1 MNVYPLES
9 IDIEEAK
16 EKQFKIVDIITKH
29 FRGSEILTRGDLG
42 VIKGINK
49 PSFTLKAENIISEF
63 FNAEKS
69 VLVRGAGTAAIKW
82 GLYGLLKDKNRRN
95 ILIHKA
101 PIYPTTEVT
110 FNLMNI
116 ETIESDFNDLSQI
129 ENTLK
134 NNNIDIALIQHTRQK
149 IGDSYNI
156 KDVIDKIKEYSIP
169 IITDDNYAVMKTKN
183 IGIELGANLS
193 AFSTFKLL
201 GPEGIGCLVGNK
213 KYIDKVIEANY
224 SGGCQVQGYEALEVL
239 KGFIYAPVSLAIQ
252 SEVNNKLFN
261 ILNSGEIEF
270 IKSAYIVNAQ
280 SKVIVIEFKEDIA
293 KEILLYSEKLGA
305 LPNPVGAESK
315 YEFSPLFY
323 KVSGTFIKSD
333 NTLENRMIRINPNRA
348 GVDTV
353 LRILKDSYKL
363 LKGNK

>member
-1 MNVYPLES
+1 
-9 IDIEEAK
+9 
-16 EKQFKIVDIITKH
+16 
-29 FRGSEILTRGDLG
+29 
-42 VIKGINK
+42 
-49 PSFTLKAENIISEF
+49 
-63 FNAEKS
+63 
-69 VLVRGAGTAAIKW
+69 
-82 GLYGLLKDKNRRN
+82 
-95 ILIHKA
+95 
-101 PIYPTTEVT
+101 
-110 FNLMNI
+110 
-116 ETIESDFNDLSQI
+116 
-129 ENTLK
+129 
-134 NNNIDIALIQHTRQK
+134 
-149 IGDSYNI
+149 
-156 KDVIDKIKEYSIP
+156 
-169 IITDDNYAVMKTKN
+169 MKTKN

>member
-69 VLVRGAGTAAIKW
+69 VLVRGAWTAAIKW

-156 KDVIDKIKEYSIP
+156 KDVIDKIKEYKP
-169 IITDDNYAVMKTKN
+169 
-183 IGIELGANLS
+183 
-193 AFSTFKLL
+193 F
-201 GPEGIGCLVGNK
+201 
-213 KYIDKVIEANY
+213 
-224 SGGCQVQGYEALEVL
+224 
-239 KGFIYAPVSLAIQ
+239 
-252 SEVNNKLFN
+252 
-261 ILNSGEIEF
+261 
-270 IKSAYIVNAQ
+270 
-280 SKVIVIEFKEDIA
+280 
-293 KEILLYSEKLGA
+293 
-305 LPNPVGAESK
+305 
-315 YEFSPLFY
+315 
-323 KVSGTFIKSD
+323 
-333 NTLENRMIRINPNRA
+333 
-348 GVDTV
+348 
-353 LRILKDSYKL
+353 
-363 LKGNK
+363 